1 MRMANRAAA
10 PPSLWCL
17 AALPAVWLMPQHY
30 LPWLAAHQDL
40 AALLLLVLAGLLV
53 RGPAAL
59 PLASGLGLA
68 AALASIGA
76 QALIGPIVYG
86 GDAWMAAL
94 YVLAF
99 GSALAVGH
107 ATARAAV
114 DGQGRALDA
123 LAFGAVAA
131 AIAST
136 AIALMQ
142 WTDTRWLPVTVAA
155 LLPGDRPY
163 ANFAQANNFSTALF
177 LGLCSLCWLRE
188 SRRIGLVGWIV
199 AATMLLFG
207 MAMSGSRTGWLQ
219 VALAVALLAWR
230 GRAGPSPVLRLTH
243 ALALLVAL
251 AGLSLAWPML
261 NELLSLASHRS
272 AAEQAQAGLRLPI
285 WQLSLEAISRQPW
298 WGWGWQQVPAA
309 QLAVALD
316 LPPLQRHI
324 EHSHNIVLDLMLWAG
339 VPVGGFI
346 AACGGLALWGQAR
359 RLADPRALWL
369 MAGALGVVVHGLLE
383 FPLEYAYLLLPLG
396 VMLGMVQALCPGQ
409 AALRIPALALRAGSV
424 ALGAMVL
431 LTAMD
436 YFEVEQ
442 NYRTARLETT
452 FGERRI
458 TTPAPELRVL
468 SQLEAFMRLIRV
480 EPRAGMAAAELDALR
495 AASTRYPYPPALI
508 QLAASE
514 GLNGRPAAAR
524 DALRRLCAMQPA
536 RRCEQ
541 ARLTWQDLQAHH
553 PVLAA
558 VPAPEVPGK
567 R

>member
-1 MRMANRAAA
+1 MANRAAA
-10 PPSLWCL
+10 SPSLWCL

-40 AALLLLVLAGLLV
+40 GALLLLVLAGLLV

-59 PLASGLGLA
+59 PLAWAAGLA

-76 QALIGPIVYG
+76 QALLGPIVFG

-99 GSALAVGH
+99 GSALAVGQ
-107 ATARAAV
+107 AAAS
-114 DGQGRALDA
+114 DAAAGQGRALDA
-123 LAFGAVAA
+123 LAFGTLAA

-142 WTDTRWLPVTVAA
+142 WTDTRALPVTVAA
-155 LLPGDRPY
+155 LMPGDRPY
-163 ANFAQANNFSTALF
+163 ANFAQANNFCSALF

-188 SRRIGLVGWIV
+188 SGRIGRLGWAL
-199 AATMLLFG
+199 AAALLLFG

-219 VALAVALLAWR
+219 VVLAAPLLAWR
-230 GRAGPSPVLRLTH
+230 GRHASGAALRLPH
-243 ALALLVAL
+243 ALALVAGLV
-251 AGLSLAWPML
+251 GLSLAWPLL
-261 NELLSLASHRS
+261 NDALGLASHRS
-272 AAEQAQAGLRLPI
+272 AADQVQAGLRLPI
-285 WQLSLEAISRQPW
+285 WQLSLEALSRNPW

-316 LPPLQRHI
+316 LPPLQRQF
-324 EHSHNIVLDLMLWAG
+324 EHAHNIVLDLMLWAG
-339 VPVGGFI
+339 VPVGGLI
-346 AACGGLALWGQAR
+346 AACGALALWGQAR
-359 RLADPRALWL
+359 RLADPRATWL
-369 MAGALGVVVHGLLE
+369 FAGALGVVVHGLLE

-396 VMLGMVQALCPGQ
+396 VMLGVVQALCPGQ
-409 AALRIPALALRAGSV
+409 AALRIPARAPQAGSAV
-424 ALGAMVL
+424 LGAMVL
-431 LTAMD
+431 ITALD

-458 TTPAPELRVL
+458 TTPPPDLRVL

-480 EPRAGMAAAELDALR
+480 EPRAGMPAAELDALR

-514 GLNGRPAAAR
+514 GLNGRPDAAH
-524 DALRRLCAMQPA
+524 DALRRLCAMQPP
-536 RRCEQ
+536 RRCEE
-541 ARLTWQDLQAHH
+541 ARMTWLDLQARH
-553 PVLAA
+553 PSLATI
-558 VPAPEVPGK
+558 APPDIPGK

>member
-1 MRMANRAAA
+1 MARRAAVS
-10 PPSLWCL
+10 PSLWCL

-53 RGPAAL
+53 RGPASL
-59 PLASGLGLA
+59 PLAWAAGLA
-68 AALASIGA
+68 TALASIGA
-76 QALIGPIVYG
+76 QALFGPIVFG

-94 YVLAF
+94 YMLAF
-99 GSALAVGH
+99 GSALAVGQ
-107 ATARAAV
+107 ASAREAL
-114 DGQGRALDA
+114 DGQGRLLDA
-123 LAFGAVAA
+123 IALGTLAA

-142 WTDTRWLPVTVAA
+142 WTETRWLPVTVAA

-163 ANFAQANNFSTALF
+163 ANFAQANNFCSALF

-188 SRRIGLVGWIV
+188 ARRIGPLGWML
-199 AATMLLFG
+199 AAALLLFG

-219 VALAVALLAWR
+219 VLLAAALLAWR
-230 GRAGPSPVLRLTH
+230 GRAGPEPVLRLPH
-243 ALALLVAL
+243 ALALVAGLV
-251 AGLSLAWPML
+251 GLSLAWPLL
-261 NELLSLASHRS
+261 NEALGLAGHRS
-272 AAEQAQAGLRLPI
+272 TADQVQAGLRLPI
-285 WQLSLEAISRQPW
+285 WQLSLEALSRQPG

-346 AACGGLALWGQAR
+346 AACGALALWGQAR

-369 MAGALGVVVHGLLE
+369 LAGTLGVVVHGLLE

-396 VMLGMVQALCPGQ
+396 VMLGVVQALCPGQ
-409 AALRIPALALRAGSV
+409 AALRIPAPALRAGSA
-424 ALGAMVL
+424 ALGAMLL
-431 LTAMD
+431 LTAVD

-468 SQLEAFMRLIRV
+468 SQLEAFLHMIRV
-480 EPRAGMAAAELDALR
+480 EPRAGMAAAELEALR

-514 GLNGRPAAAR
+514 GLNGRPEAAR
-524 DALRRLCAMQPA
+524 DALRRLCAMQPPT
-536 RRCEQ
+536 RCER
-541 ARLTWQDLQAHH
+541 ARLTWQDMQARH
-553 PVLAA
+553 PLLAA
-558 VPAPEVPGK
+558 VPPPGIPGN

>member
-1 MRMANRAAA
+1 MADRAATS
-10 PPSLWCL
+10 PSLWFL

-40 AALLLLVLAGLLV
+40 GALLLLVLAGLLV

-59 PLASGLGLA
+59 PLAWALGLA

-76 QALIGPIVYG
+76 QALFGPIVFG

-99 GSALAVGH
+99 GGAIATGQAAAH
-107 ATARAAV
+107 DATAGR
-114 DGQGRALDA
+114 GRALDVLA
-123 LAFGAVAA
+123 LGTVAA

-163 ANFAQANNFSTALF
+163 GNFAQANNFSTALF

-188 SRRIGLVGWIV
+188 SQRIGRLGWTLS
-199 AATMLLFG
+199 ATLLLFG

-219 VALAVALLAWR
+219 VVLAAALLAWR
-230 GRAGPSPVLRLTH
+230 GRAGPEPILRLPH
-243 ALALLVAL
+243 ALALVAGLV
-251 AGLSLAWPML
+251 GLSLAWPLL
-261 NELLSLASHRS
+261 NEALDLAGHRS
-272 AAEQAQAGLRLPI
+272 AADQVQAGLRLPI
-285 WQLSLEAISRQPW
+285 WQLSLEALSRQPW

-339 VPVGGFI
+339 VPVGGLI
-346 AACGGLALWGQAR
+346 AACGALALWGQAR

-396 VMLGMVQALCPGQ
+396 VALGVVQALCPGQ
-409 AALRIPALALRAGSV
+409 TALPLPRWAIQAGSA
-424 ALGAMVL
+424 ALGAMLL
-431 LTAMD
+431 LTAVD

-458 TTPAPELRVL
+458 TTSSPELRVL

-480 EPRAGMAAAELDALR
+480 EPRPGMTAAELDALR
-495 AASTRYPYPPALI
+495 AASTRYPYLPALI
-508 QLAASE
+508 QLATSE
-514 GLNGRPAAAR
+514 GLNGRPEAAH
-524 DALRRLCAMQPA
+524 DALRRLCAMQPP

-541 ARLTWQDLQAHH
+541 ARLTWQDLQARH
-553 PVLAA
+553 PALAT
-558 VPAPEVPGK
+558 VPPPEIPGK

>member
-1 MRMANRAAA
+1 MGNRAAT
-10 PPSLWCL
+10 PPALWCL

-40 AALLLLVLAGLLV
+40 GALLLLVLAGLLV
-53 RGPAAL
+53 LGPTAL
-59 PLASGLGLA
+59 PLAWAAGLA

-76 QALIGPIVYG
+76 QALLGPIVFG

-99 GSALAVGH
+99 GGALAVGQ
-107 ATARAAV
+107 AAASEAAA
-114 DGQGRALDA
+114 GQGRALDA
-123 LAFGAVAA
+123 LAFGTLAA

-142 WTDTRWLPVTVAA
+142 WTDTRALPVTVAA
-155 LLPGDRPY
+155 LMPGDRPY
-163 ANFAQANNFSTALF
+163 ANFAQANNFCSALF

-188 SRRIGLVGWIV
+188 SGRIGRLGWV
-199 AATMLLFG
+199 LAAALLLFG

-219 VALAVALLAWR
+219 VVLAAALLAWR
-230 GRAGPSPVLRLTH
+230 GRHAPGAVLRPPH
-243 ALALLVAL
+243 ALALVAGLV
-251 AGLSLAWPML
+251 GLSLAWPLL
-261 NELLSLASHRS
+261 NDALGLASHRS
-272 AAEQAQAGLRLPI
+272 AADQVQAGLRLPI
-285 WQLSLEAISRQPW
+285 WQLSLEALSRHPW

-316 LPPLQRHI
+316 LPPLQRQF
-324 EHSHNIVLDLMLWAG
+324 EHAHNIVLDLMLWAG

-346 AACGGLALWGQAR
+346 AACAGLALWGQAR

-396 VMLGMVQALCPGQ
+396 VMLGVVQALCPGQ
-409 AALRIPALALRAGSV
+409 AALRIPARALQAGSAV
-424 ALGAMVL
+424 LGAMVL
-431 LTAMD
+431 LTALD

-458 TTPAPELRVL
+458 TSPAPDLRVL

-480 EPRAGMAAAELDALR
+480 EPRAGMSAAELDALR
-495 AASTRYPYPPALI
+495 AASTRYPYPPALV

-514 GLNGRPAAAR
+514 GLNGRPEAAH
-524 DALRRLCAMQPA
+524 DALRRLCAMQPP
-536 RRCEQ
+536 RRCDEARQ
-541 ARLTWQDLQAHH
+541 AWLDLQARH

-558 VPAPEVPGK
+558 VQAPDIPGK